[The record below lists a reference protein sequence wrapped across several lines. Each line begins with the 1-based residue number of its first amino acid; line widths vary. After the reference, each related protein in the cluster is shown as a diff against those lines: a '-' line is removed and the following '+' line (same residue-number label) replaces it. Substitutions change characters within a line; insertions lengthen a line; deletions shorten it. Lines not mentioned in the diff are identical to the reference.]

1 MSSKQRINQG
11 GSVIT
16 FVVIGVILAAGLIG
30 AVYFLRQRGEQV
42 RKDQAIAIYDRE
54 QADKKAAEAEAAK
67 KEVASNNSNSE
78 KTSGDSSEDSTQS
91 EVNVTSELPATGIEL
106 SINQLI
112 GTFALTTA
120 LTGFIVSRRSLARS
134 LWLVFSSEVQ

>member
-134 LWLVFSSEVQ
+134 L

>member
-1 MSSKQRINQG
+1 MSSKRRIYQG

-30 AVYFLRQRGEQV
+30 SVYFLRQRGEQV

-54 QADKKAAEAEAAK
+54 QADKKSAEAEAAK
-67 KEVASNNSNSE
+67 KEVATTDVNSE
-78 KTSGDSSEDSTQS
+78 KTSNNSSEDSTQS
-91 EVNVTSELPATGIEL
+91 EISVTSELPETGIEL

-120 LTGFIVSRRSLARS
+120 FTGFIVSRRSLARS
-134 LWLVFSSEVQ
+134 L